1 MIERYAHLA
10 LDLLHNA
17 VANLGLSAH
26 LQHTEIPGRAVV
38 ARNGGNTNKNGGRD
52 WD

>member
-17 VANLGLSAH
+17 VANLGLSTH
-26 LQHTEIPGRAVV
+26 LQHTEIREKSA
-38 ARNGGNTNKNGGRD
+38 AGGNDLVT
-52 WD
+52 